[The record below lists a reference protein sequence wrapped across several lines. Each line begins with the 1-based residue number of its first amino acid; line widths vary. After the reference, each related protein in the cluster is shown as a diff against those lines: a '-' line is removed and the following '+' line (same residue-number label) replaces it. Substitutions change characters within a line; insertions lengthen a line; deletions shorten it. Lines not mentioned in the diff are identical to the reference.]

1 MQILHMQ
8 FPNSDGKGLEA
19 LFNTLTSHHTKQE
32 FLTEAGL
39 LKAESPSFFL
49 SFFNQVKT
57 MAV

>member
-39 LKAESPSFFL
+39 LKAESPSFF
-49 SFFNQVKT
+49 SFFF
-57 MAV
+57 